1 MNFPETKYPLQTE
14 TYEIIGVCMEVHR
27 NLGHGFLEIVY
38 KDALEFEFKRK
49 NILYEREKEYEIEYK
64 GLILPYKFYADFIV
78 FENVILEVKASKGIM
93 DEHYAQV
100 INYLAVSKCKIGL
113 LVNFGEPSLY
123 SKRIIL

>member
-1 MNFPETKYPLQTE
+1 
-14 TYEIIGVCMEVHR
+14 MEVHR

-38 KDALEFEFKRK
+38 KDALEFEFKK
-49 NILYEREKEYEIEYK
+49 QSIPYEREKEYDVEYK
-64 GLILPYKFYADFIV
+64 GVILPHKFYADFIV
-78 FENVILEVKASKGIM
+78 FNNVILEVKASKGVA

-113 LVNFGEPSLY
+113 LINFGDPSLY

>member
-1 MNFPETKYPLQTE
+1 MNYPESKYPLQNE
-14 TYEIIGVCMEVHR
+14 TYEIIGFCMEVHR

-38 KDALEFEFKRK
+38 KDALEIEFKKK
-49 NILYEREKEYEIEYK
+49 NILYEREKEYEVEYK
-64 GLILPYKFYADFIV
+64 GAILPHKFYADFIV
-78 FENVILEVKASKGIM
+78 FENVILEIKATKGIAE
-93 DEHYAQV
+93 EHYVQV

>member
-1 MNFPETKYPLQTE
+1 MNYPETKYPLQTE

-38 KDALEFEFKRK
+38 KDALEFEFKK
-49 NILYEREKEYEIEYK
+49 QSIPYEREKEYDVEYK
-64 GLILPYKFYADFIV
+64 GVILPHKFYADFIV
-78 FENVILEVKASKGIM
+78 FNNVILEVKASKGVA

-113 LVNFGEPSLY
+113 LINFGDPSLY